1 MDTQG
6 RCKQFISAFWAG
18 LAAQNSLFESNPV
31 SYPYFVANDSIR
43 RAFGQVAWHVNNA
56 VSGNREQSGH
66 SFDTKR

>member
-1 MDTQG
+1 MDTQA

-18 LAAQNSLFESNPV
+18 LAAPNSLFDPPV
-31 SYPYFVANDSIR
+31 SYPYFVAKDSIR

-66 SFDTKR
+66 SCENKR